1 VHSYVRITAPSESA
15 AVMLIEMLPPVPA
28 RLMPTAGRCEVRV
41 DLRGVGY
48 GVERVRE
55 EILESVKRWLAADG
69 VRSTTVDFGFRR
81 ETLSAG

>member
-1 VHSYVRITAPSESA
+1 
-15 AVMLIEMLPPVPA
+15 MLIEMLPPVPA
-28 RLMPTAGRCEVRV
+28 RLIPTPGRCEVRV

-81 ETLSAG
+81 ETLFAG